1 MKKQNKNNT
10 LTFKKPSF
18 LELTNKSLSKIVG
31 GNRLIDRRYN
41 EDDPHSYID
50 EEMRKTWV

>member
-31 GNRLIDRRYN
+31 GYRHPYLDDFVDNMPEWLRRLLF
-41 EDDPHSYID
+41 
-50 EEMRKTWV
+50 